1 MKYMYGCKQPQFL
14 LYICKVGEHFLFISL
29 ANLFIILN
37 MIIETW
43 NMWIYYF
50 ICIRKA
56 AYKKKFQYSFCISQP
71 QFDPLWYGFRF
82 FCSIVLKLNLPVMLQ
97 KSSLCNSVHKT
108 TIASESHIIR
118 LRWNGFNHC
127 IK

>member
-43 NMWIYYF
+43 NMCGF
-50 ICIRKA
+50 IILFVYEV
-56 AYKKKFQYSFCISQP
+56 AYQKKKFQYSSCNLQS
-71 QFDPLWYGFRF
+71 QFDPL
-82 FCSIVLKLNLPVMLQ
+82 
-97 KSSLCNSVHKT
+97 
-108 TIASESHIIR
+108 
-118 LRWNGFNHC
+118 
-127 IK
+127 